1 MHGGE
6 KLESVR
12 TLQEKLLKLCSDY
25 INTLENH
32 FMPITDYRVQKER
45 LLSFWCMHEEVYQG
59 GGKQQM

>member
-1 MHGGE
+1 MGGGE
-6 KLESVR
+6 LESVR

-45 LLSFWCMHEEVYQG
+45 LLSFWLHA
-59 GGKQQM
+59 